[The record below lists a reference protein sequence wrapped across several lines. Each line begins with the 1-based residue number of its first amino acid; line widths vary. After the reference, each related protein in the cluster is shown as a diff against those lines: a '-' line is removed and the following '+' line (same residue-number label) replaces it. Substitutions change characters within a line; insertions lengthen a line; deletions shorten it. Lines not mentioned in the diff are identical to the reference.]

1 MARNDQRSIPVVLL
15 AIAAVL
21 LAGRIALHFTQEPP
35 STRVAWVSIEQGIES
50 ARATGMPVLFDFTAE
65 WCAPCHELDRE
76 VFADP
81 GLAAE
86 INRRFIPI
94 RVTDRQKE
102 DGRNAPLVAE
112 LQRRYAVNGFPTLI
126 FANASGAELARM
138 EGFGG
143 RRQFQRVMEQVR

>member
-21 LAGRIALHFTQEPP
+21 LAGRIALSFTREAP
-35 STRVAWVSIEQGIES
+35 SSHVAWVSIEEGVEL
-50 ARATGMPVLFDFTAE
+50 ARATGMPVLFDFTAD
-65 WCAPCHELDRE
+65 WCAPCHQLDRE

-81 GLAAE
+81 VLAAE
-86 INRRFIPI
+86 INRRFVPI

-102 DGRNAPLVAE
+102 EGRNPPLVTE
-112 LQRRYAVNGFPTLI
+112 LQRRYGVNGFPTLI
-126 FANASGAELARM
+126 FANAGGSELGRM

-143 RRQFQRVMEQVR
+143 RRQFERVMEQLR